1 MYLWVNEI
9 HTWTQYR
16 WRKPWDSRRWRG
28 TTQWWAFV
36 GLALSISMPS
46 YREHCLGETLEQTHR
61 YLFMVYKGRQPPMDT
76 CNNYKF
82 VAAIKVLT
90 LECEG
95 VISVTSLKAKL
106 LHTIVRG
113 AGVRLSHGNDWMTST
128 SWNIVEAVWHS
139 RIILNVIIKCTQ
151 VVYILLK
158 LPFFFR
164 CKDVL
169 LTVHHFYRALCIK

>member
-1 MYLWVNEI
+1 
-9 HTWTQYR
+9 
-16 WRKPWDSRRWRG
+16 
-28 TTQWWAFV
+28 
-36 GLALSISMPS
+36 MPS

-76 CNNYKF
+76 CNSYKF

-90 LECEG
+90 LEFEG

-139 RIILNVIIKCTQ
+139 RIILNVIIKCTR

-169 LTVHHFYRALCIK
+169 LTGHHFYSVNSYVGVFYIIFHFVEYMFLKTITFLKDEFYSF